1 MIYFNKKEGLSFSRE
16 NVIDFFM
23 VGLAAVETKDSED
36 DCFVDWILD
45 DKDDVWYNA
54 LRTVALSLVLKFC
67 MMQMNTPKGEVY
79 ELAVKMMMRS
89 VVTFDVKEGFAHNL
103 KLRLVCKK
111 ANTPL
116 NLNGLMPSTFSVDRL
131 NKFPTVASPEPLIS
145 NSPSINPG
153 VWAASA
159 FEKTLLSPPP
169 STFPPLKRLTDGDFQ
184 KDHVTQLMALNK
196 SLDIQ
201 PSVHRIT
208 TLSPPIYAADEAEAI
223 GKMYALL
230 PLEAADE
237 WHRKRMVHEAARLQL
252 ITAQAA
258 ERHALIESRI
268 ATIERRKAQRAKQ
281 QDTICQIKAANAQRQ
296 LELKKAENE
305 LQCQIEKE
313 EAENA
318 WTTDPPPLPDKT
330 K

>member
-1 MIYFNKKEGLSFSRE
+1 MIYFNKTEGLSFSRE

-23 VGLAAVETKDSED
+23 VGLAAVETENSED
-36 DCFVDWILD
+36 DCFVGWIRD
-45 DKDDVWYNA
+45 DKDDAWYNA

-89 VVTFDVKEGFAHNL
+89 VLTFDAVKEGFAHKL

-131 NKFPTVASPEPLIS
+131 NKVPTVPSPEPLIS
-145 NSPSINPG
+145 SSPSINPG

-159 FEKTLLSPPP
+159 FEKTLLSPTPRT
-169 STFPPLKRLTDGDFQ
+169 SSPLKGLTDGDFQ

-208 TLSPPIYAADEAEAI
+208 TLSPPIYAADKAEAI
-223 GKMYALL
+223 GEMYALL

-237 WHRKRMVHEAARLQL
+237 WHRKRMVDEAARLEL

-258 ERHALIESRI
+258 DRHAVIESRI

-296 LELKKAENE
+296 LELKKAE
-305 LQCQIEKE
+305 KE

-318 WTTDPPPLPDKT
+318 WTTDPPPLADKT

>member
-1 MIYFNKKEGLSFSRE
+1 MIYFNKNEGLSFSRE

-23 VGLAAVETKDSED
+23 VGLAAVETENSED
-36 DCFVDWILD
+36 DCFVGWIRD
-45 DKDDVWYNA
+45 DKDDAWYNA

-79 ELAVKMMMRS
+79 ELAVKIMMRS
-89 VVTFDVKEGFAHNL
+89 VLTFDAVKEGFAHKL

-116 NLNGLMPSTFSVDRL
+116 NLSGLMPSTFSVDRL
-131 NKFPTVASPEPLIS
+131 NKVPTVPSPEPY
-145 NSPSINPG
+145 
-153 VWAASA
+153 
-159 FEKTLLSPPP
+159 
-169 STFPPLKRLTDGDFQ
+169 GDFQ

-208 TLSPPIYAADEAEAI
+208 TLSPPIYAADKAEAI
-223 GKMYALL
+223 GKTYALL

-237 WHRKRMVHEAARLQL
+237 WHRKRMVQEAARLEL

-258 ERHALIESRI
+258 DRHAVIESRLAAI
-268 ATIERRKAQRAKQ
+268 DRRNAQRAKQ

-296 LELKKAENE
+296 LELKKDEKE
-305 LQCQIEKE
+305 LQCQVEKE
-313 EAENA
+313 DAENA
-318 WTTDPPPLPDKT
+318 WTTNPPTLADKT